1 MTRLSSY
8 ILIVAAAMT
17 AQSSSAFSIQPHSVA
32 LLSSSATRSS
42 AVLYATE
49 GAASEDDND
58 DDESSSEPE
67 AAAAPPVVP
76 IAMPPPTPQK
86 RLDPLVASVTRTDQ
100 ANSSGETKNVP
111 FFGEVAVDGGLT
123 VLVPA
128 AVIAVVGF
136 IMSIVVAL
144 NSSDTIVN
152 NLTHLSDDVNAAALA
167 KTNVVPDNG
176 GGCRGLCSSQD
187 EQLESMRK
195 VMQGF
200 AKK

>member
-8 ILIVAAAMT
+8 ILILAVALT
-17 AQSSSAFSIQPHSVA
+17 AQSSSAFSVQPHHATV
-32 LLSSSATRSS
+32 LSSTTTRSS

-49 GAASEDDND
+49 GDASA
-58 DDESSSEPE
+58 DDEESSSSEPE

-76 IAMPPPTPQK
+76 IAVPPPTPQK
-86 RLDPLVASVTRTDQ
+86 RLDPLVASVTRMDPNT
-100 ANSSGETKNVP
+100 ANSETKNVP

-167 KTNVVPDNG
+167 KTNVVPDVA

-187 EQLESMRK
+187 EQLESMRV

>member
-8 ILIVAAAMT
+8 ILILAVAMT
-17 AQSSSAFSIQPHSVA
+17 AQSSSAFSVQPHHATV
-32 LLSSSATRSS
+32 LSSTTTRSS

-49 GAASEDDND
+49 GDASA
-58 DDESSSEPE
+58 DDEESSSSEPE
-67 AAAAPPVVP
+67 AAAAAPPVVP
-76 IAMPPPTPQK
+76 IAIPPPTPQK
-86 RLDPLVASVTRTDQ
+86 RLDPLVASVTRMDPNT
-100 ANSSGETKNVP
+100 ANSETKNVP

-167 KTNVVPDNG
+167 KTNVVPDVA

-187 EQLESMRK
+187 EQLESMRV